1 MVKPADVGGR
11 ALGRIVDTVFQGSTE
26 MALAR
31 LVSGRRLEADE
42 VQRMKALLDAAA
54 YENGSDG

>member
-1 MVKPADVGGR
+1 MVKPADVGRR

>member
-1 MVKPADVGGR
+1 MAISHT
-11 ALGRIVDTVFQGSTE
+11 AHLCEILLE

-42 VQRMKALLDAAA
+42 VQRMKALLDAATCERA
-54 YENGSDG
+54 GDG

>member
-11 ALGRIVDTVFQGSTE
+11 GRGRIGDTIFQGSTE

-31 LVSGRRLEADE
+31 LVAGRRLEADE